1 MTRLPYASLSYILA
15 VTCIMTTNVYS
26 ENTKASIGDANE
38 HNLVMRV
45 TREHFDNLMHDEFEE
60 TIPVDRA
67 VLSTWVTGSSQVKGQ
82 VDVELESDVD
92 EAIFIVTLDG
102 QAHST
107 TVSSERSVRVHS
119 TGITTFHAEKRIHF
133 DGLAYHGKPTV
144 VTLEQE
150 TEIGDIVS
158 TRDGFIGRL
167 SVKIARRRIP
177 QIQPEVSRIIK
188 QDTKQ
193 AIQEEFDTMANE
205 LIEKL
210 NKTTPLEETILLLY
224 PKSKDWVYS
233 LSTTGDHIQASVGP
247 KGLRF
252 PELPIRADGHRDP
265 VEIWVRTGQ
274 VKVKTRVINV
284 WNNAQDVLKLAYLAG
299 VKLPEIVR
307 GDIKL
312 EEVEDWVVIPL
323 GNTSELLKKRR

>member
-1 MTRLPYASLSYILA
+1 MTRLPYIRLSFILT
-15 VTCIMTTNVYS
+15 VICILTTNAYS
-26 ENTKASIGDANE
+26 ENTKFSIGAANE
-38 HNLVMRV
+38 HSLVMRV

-67 VLSTWVTGSSQVKGQ
+67 VLSTWVTGSSEVTGQ

-107 TVSSERSVRVHS
+107 TVSSERSVRIHG
-119 TGITTFHAEKRIHF
+119 TGITTFNAEKRIHF

-144 VTLEQE
+144 VTLEHE
-150 TEIGDIVS
+150 TEIGNVVS
-158 TRDGFIGRL
+158 TRDGFIGRI
-167 SVKIARRRIP
+167 SVNIARRRIP
-177 QIQPEVSRIIK
+177 EMQPEVSRIIK
-188 QDTKQ
+188 QDTEQ

-205 LIEKL
+205 LIAKL

-233 LSTTGDHIQASVGP
+233 LSTTDDHIQASIGP
-247 KGLRF
+247 KGMRF
-252 PELPIRADGHRDP
+252 PELPKRADGDRDP

-274 VKVKTRVINV
+274 VKVKTNVLNV
-284 WNNAQDVLKLAYLAG
+284 WNNAQGLLKLAYLAG
-299 VKLPEIVR
+299 AKLPEIVR

-312 EEVEDWVVIPL
+312 EEVEDWVVFPL
-323 GNTSELLKKRR
+323 GNTSELIKKRK